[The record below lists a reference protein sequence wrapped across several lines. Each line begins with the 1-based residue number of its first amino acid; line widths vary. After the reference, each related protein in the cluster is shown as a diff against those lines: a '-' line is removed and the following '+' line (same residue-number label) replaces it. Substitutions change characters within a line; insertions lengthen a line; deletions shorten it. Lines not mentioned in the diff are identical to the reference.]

1 MFVEHSPHVH
11 AEWYDAAFEDF
22 GTGEAGAM
30 LLDEWVFNKS
40 CTLFESAAVNDT
52 LASIMRTDGAIF
64 FHHLL
69 TLDSSGHVNKPYSP
83 AYLANVARV
92 DDGIR
97 RVYEHAEAFF
107 GPGNTAYLF
116 TADHGMSNRGSHGDG
131 QPVLTQTPIIAWG
144 AGVSP
149 PAHVSEEQLHWHIPP
164 PVTDGFTGGGLSP
177 LGPDVVVGWND
188 ATPQNWGQLH
198 ELQRNDVAQ
207 ADIAPLIAV
216 LAGVPIPVN
225 SVGRVPLPFLQV
237 DAAQAAAVVLANA
250 RQIWHMVC
258 TKMQSRRDRVFFFS
272 EFPGPLSPAC
282 ADACVTND
290 VCGEA
295 ALARAASALSRGNVA
310 EAKKLAAQLIQGG
323 LAACRWYETYDWP
336 LLMCAVCLAY
346 LGWAVFNLCAAG
358 EEPVASGSESLPPS
372 SSTKFQRTV
381 NMVTSLAAFVISA
394 LLLLQR
400 HPRSYHAYVMFPLFL
415 WRSIVLSPTFASFR
429 RVAKPRSDSGIY
441 PKSSLLSNIL
451 NVTIFAV
458 LIFVFIAGFYE
469 RSFYAGVALAC
480 GLWPLLGTRSRS
492 SHFPSLLICRLFW
505 FGSLLISGFFAFL
518 PVEGGDWPVACQL
531 GGILCCIV
539 GAAAYILAAGPKNVS
554 DVLLSLK
561 KPLFLLQ
568 IVLCIVALVVLHST
582 NASLASMNGLPL
594 LNQILSWVVSTTAL
608 LLPALSPTNAA
619 QRTGSAVLGLTP
631 GLVLLSV
638 SYEPLFL
645 AFLFAAMCIWP
656 LMEKLETEAAKDAT
670 VDIAGQPPRPS
681 SLSRKSRLAVTYL
694 SMCTLSFFGA
704 GNVASVAS
712 FEISSTWRFV
722 TVFSP
727 FLMGGL
733 LMYKVLGPM
742 VVVGVS
748 YRFSVA
754 NAHCSTASLLRV
766 NMAEC
771 SLVALFFFFNVKQV
785 STLQNSPALLSLA
798 SPFNGSASHSSAL
811 I

>member
-40 CTLFESAAVNDT
+40 CTLFESAAVNMT

-92 DDGIR
+92 DAGIR
-97 RVYEHAEAFF
+97 RIYEHAEAFF

-144 AGVSP
+144 AGVP
-149 PAHVSEEQLHWHIPP
+149 PPVHVSEEQLHWHIPP
-164 PVTDGFTGGGLSP
+164 PVTDGFTGGGMSP

-188 ATPQNWGQLH
+188 ATPKNWGQLH

-272 EFPGPLSPAC
+272 EFPGPSSAAC
-282 ADACVTND
+282 ADACVPDD

-295 ALARAASALSRGNVA
+295 ALARASRAMSSGNFA
-310 EAKKLAAQLIQGG
+310 EAKRLASELIQGG

-336 LLMCAVCLAY
+336 MLMCAVCLAY
-346 LGWAVFNLCAAG
+346 LGWAVYNLCAAG
-358 EEPVASGSESLPPS
+358 EDSAAAGSELS
-372 SSTKFQRTV
+372 SQTTSSKFQRTV
-381 NMVTSLAAFVISA
+381 NMVASLFAFFITT

-400 HPRSYHAYVMFPLFL
+400 HPWSYHAYVMFPLFL
-415 WRSIVLSPTFASFR
+415 WRSIILSPPFVAFFR
-429 RVAKPRSDSGIY
+429 RNSKNRSDSGSGAHQR
-441 PKSSLLSNIL
+441 SSNVLIFCNIIL
-451 NVTIFAV
+451 CAV
-458 LIFVFIAGFYE
+458 LIFVFIAGFFE

-480 GLWPLLGTRSRS
+480 GIWPFLGARSRS
-492 SHFPSLLICRLFW
+492 SNFPSLLFCRVFW
-505 FGSLLISGFFAFL
+505 LASLMLSGLFAFL
-518 PVEGGDWPVACQL
+518 PVEGGDWPIACQV
-531 GGILCCIV
+531 GGALCCIV
-539 GAAAYILAAGPKNVS
+539 GAAAYALGASPKNGAEF
-554 DVLLSLK
+554 LLALQ
-561 KPLFLLQ
+561 KPVIMLQ
-568 IVLCIVALVVLHST
+568 IVLCAISLFVLHST
-582 NASLASMNGLPL
+582 NASLAAMSGLPL
-594 LNQILSWVVSTTAL
+594 VNQILSWGGSIIAL
-608 LLPALSPTNAA
+608 FLPALSPSNAA
-619 QRTGSAVLGLTP
+619 QRTASVVLGLTP
-631 GLVLLSV
+631 GLILLSV

-656 LMEKLETEAAKDAT
+656 LMERLETECKD
-670 VDIAGQPPRPS
+670 VSVESFGQPPRPS
-681 SLSRKSRLAVTYL
+681 NLSRKARLAVTYL

-742 VVVGVS
+742 VVVGVA
-748 YRFSVA
+748 YRFSVS
-754 NAHCSTASLLRV
+754 NAQCSTTSLLRV

-785 STLQNSPALLSLA
+785 AACNKFQPLELNIFLVVSTNKY
-798 SPFNGSASHSSAL
+798 
-811 I
+811 

>member
-40 CTLFESAAVNDT
+40 CTLFESAAVNAT
-52 LASIMRTDGAIF
+52 LAAIMRTDGAIF

-92 DDGIR
+92 DAGIR
-97 RVYEHAEAFF
+97 RVHDFSEAFF
-107 GPGNTAYLF
+107 GEGNTAYLF

-144 AGVSP
+144 AGVPS
-149 PAHVSEEQLHWHIPP
+149 PAHVTEEQLHWHIPP
-164 PVTDGFTGGGLSP
+164 PVTDGFTGGGMSP

-188 ATPQNWGQLH
+188 ATPTNWGKLH

-272 EFPGPLSPAC
+272 EFPGPSSSSC
-282 ADACVTND
+282 GDACLQDD

-295 ALARAASALSRGNVA
+295 ALARAASLLSSGKVA
-310 EAKKLAAQLIQGG
+310 QAKELASRLINGG

-336 LLMCAVCLAY
+336 MLMCAVCLAY
-346 LGWAVFNLCAAG
+346 LGWAAFNLCAAA
-358 EEPVASGSESLPPS
+358 EEPSAGSPEHAVSTASN
-372 SSTKFQRTV
+372 KFQRTV
-381 NMVTSLAAFVISA
+381 NMAASLIAFLVTA

-400 HPRSYHAYVMFPLFL
+400 HPWSYHAYAMFPLFL
-415 WRSIVLSPTFASFR
+415 WRSIILSPTVASFR
-429 RVAKPRSDSGIY
+429 RSSKTRNDSSFGSPLKPSTA
-441 PKSSLLSNIL
+441 SNIS
-451 NVTIFAV
+451 NAVIGTILV
-458 LIFVFIAGFYE
+458 FVFIAGFFE

-480 GLWPLLGTRSRS
+480 GLWPLLGAHTRSS
-492 SHFPSLLICRLFW
+492 SFPSLLACRLFW
-505 FGSLLISGFFAFL
+505 FGSLLISGLFAFL
-518 PVEGGDWPVACQL
+518 PVEGGDWPVACQV
-531 GGILCCIV
+531 GGLLCCVV
-539 GAAAYILAAGPKNVS
+539 GAAAYALAEGPKNGAEFFS
-554 DVLLSLK
+554 ALK
-561 KPLFLLQ
+561 KPVVVIQ
-568 IVLCIVALVVLHST
+568 ISLCIIALVVLHST
-582 NASLASMNGLPL
+582 NASLAAMSGLPL
-594 LNQILSWVVSTTAL
+594 TNQILSWTVSISAL
-608 LLPALSPTNAA
+608 LLPALSPSNAP
-619 QRTGSAVLGLTP
+619 QRTAAVVLGLTP

-645 AFLFAAMCIWP
+645 AFLFASMCMWP
-656 LMEKLETEAAKDAT
+656 LMEKLETESAKDASSEL
-670 VDIAGQPPRPS
+670 AGLPPRPS
-681 SLSRKSRLAVTYL
+681 NLSRKARLAVTYL

-727 FLMGGL
+727 FLMGAL

-742 VVVGVS
+742 VVVGVA
-748 YRFSVA
+748 YRFSVSNA
-754 NAHCSTASLLRV
+754 NCSTTSLLRV

-771 SLVALFFFFNVKQV
+771 SLVALFFFFSVKQV
-785 STLQNSPALLSLA
+785 AACRIYPLPTPSQPLLIA
-798 SPFNGSASHSSAL
+798 
-811 I
+811 